1 MNLNK
6 FNDDARMLL
15 SRYGREHQIEKA
27 IEECI
32 ECAEALQELLD
43 YSEKVH
49 AVEEVA
55 DCSLMMLQ
63 MCSHLGAAE
72 VEAMIQQKI
81 ERQKG
86 RIENGH

>member
-1 MNLNK
+1 MNINQ
-6 FNDDARMLL
+6 FNDDARSLL
-15 SRYGREHQIEKA
+15 KHYGPRHQIDKA
-27 IEECI
+27 IEECY
-32 ECAEALQELLD
+32 ECAEALQEHLE
-43 YSEKVH
+43 YSDKRH
-49 AVEEVA
+49 AIEEVA

-63 MCSHLGAAE
+63 MCSHLGVAE